1 MLFAES
7 LEQRKLLA
15 AGAQVTWNIS
25 FNDPAGTWSAYYN
38 DITRN
43 LQAAARE
50 WGRLFDSSASIEI
63 QVRFDPNATR
73 AGGGSATTVK
83 VGAANGINIWEQ
95 GAANEIQTGI
105 DPNGVQPDILLV
117 LQNSYLT
124 DMMWLDPDPFS
135 RTAPIPPN
143 RIDGVSV
150 FMHELGHALA
160 FNGWRDWTTGA
171 LPGNYQSTW
180 DAQLYKGSGQ
190 YWFFSGPSARA
201 VYGSDPPLTY
211 ANINHFGNF
220 SPGPG
225 GDLENQL
232 MNGTVFHWQQRYDIN
247 ALEVAVLKDIGNRM
261 KNRAPAIVSS
271 QFLFDTNQRI
281 QIQFDESV
289 RASLSTA
296 DFILTRTGPGSSS
309 TIPASNLKL
318 DYSRATNTA
327 TITFLNMPST
337 GLPSGNYELT
347 ISHSG
352 ITDLAGN
359 VMAADAKLDFFTLVG
374 DLNRDRT
381 VSIND
386 FITLASNFNT
396 TNATYSD
403 GDLNYDRNVTISD
416 FIDLSSNFNNTLPQ
430 PANAQS
436 ALAAATSTQL
446 DSLTKRPKPH
456 IHHRRRNFD
465 F

>member
-7 LEQRKLLA
+7 LEHRLLCA

-25 FNDPAGTWSAYYN
+25 FDDPGGTWSAYYN

-63 QVRFDPNATR
+63 QVKFDPNATR

-83 VGAANGINIWEQ
+83 VRTENGINVWEQ

-105 DPNGVQPDILLV
+105 DPNGTQPDILLV

-124 DMMWLDPDPFS
+124 DTMWLDPDPFS
-135 RTAPIPPN
+135 RTAPIPAN

-171 LPGNYQSTW
+171 LPSNYESTW

-190 YWFFSGPSARA
+190 YWFFNGPSAHV

-211 ANINHFGNF
+211 ANINHFGHF

-225 GDLENQL
+225 SDLETQL
-232 MNGTVFHWQQRYDIN
+232 MNGMVFHWQQRYDIN
-247 ALEVAVLKDIGNRM
+247 ALEVAVLKDIGIRM
-261 KNRAPAIVSS
+261 ETRAPAVVSS
-271 QFLFDTNQRI
+271 QFRFDTNQRI

-296 DFILTRTGPGSSS
+296 DFTLTRTGPGSPS
-309 TIPASNLKL
+309 TIPTADLKL
-318 DYSRATNTA
+318 DYNRTTNLATLS
-327 TITFLNMPST
+327 FLNMPST

-347 ISHSG
+347 INHSG

-359 VMAADAKLDFFTLVG
+359 AMAADAKLDFFTLVG

-386 FITLASNFNT
+386 FITLVKSLHSYWLLTELRWYRQHFRLHR
-396 TNATYSD
+396 SL
-403 GDLNYDRNVTISD
+403 GQLQQH
-416 FIDLSSNFNNTLPQ
+416 SSSPNNSSGGSGACPVF
-430 PANAQS
+430 QS
-436 ALAAATSTQL
+436 
-446 DSLTKRPKPH
+446 
-456 IHHRRRNFD
+456 
-465 F
+465 